1 MATRQHS
8 RKYTCVLSWDDAN
21 KRLAQPWDWWEFLSE
36 ATLPSSARK
45 ALYGEVFG
53 LIANKTLRGNGFL
66 EVLGF
71 TFSCSLGLDFPLDL
85 CSFRPIEVKRTLC

>member
-1 MATRQHS
+1 MAMRQHS
-8 RKYTCVLSWDDAN
+8 RKYTCVLSWDDAD
-21 KRLAQPWDWWEFLSE
+21 KRLAQPWE